1 MYIILLYSY
10 SVSKGFSILNSYFR
24 LTLHTFRFLLR
35 KCFERMTVSNRRSII
50 DQNPSISN
58 DSRTAER
65 ERIEKEDRMRSVIRF
80 SKSGNPFDELCIGRV
95 TARVTDCKT
104 ME

>member
-1 MYIILLYSY
+1 MI
-10 SVSKGFSILNSYFR
+10 VSK
-24 LTLHTFRFLLR
+24 
-35 KCFERMTVSNRRSII
+35 RRSILY
-50 DQNPSISN
+50 QTPSISN
-58 DSRTAER
+58 DRRTAER

-80 SKSGNPFDELCIGRV
+80 SKSGNPFDELCVGRV

>member
-35 KCFERMTVSNRRSII
+35 KCFERMTVSNRRSIL

-58 DSRTAER
+58 DHRTAER
-65 ERIEKEDRMRSVIRF
+65 ERIERQNEKHNPLFEKWQPLRRTVHRSCH
-80 SKSGNPFDELCIGRV
+80 STGD
-95 TARVTDCKT
+95 
-104 ME
+104 